1 MSCLAAAIVVD
12 FNQQCHLLFDHPE
25 LLVHR
30 LEVVSEEAGPV
41 KQLLEVP
48 QGDLPD
54 GARQAAMSE
63 IEGNPKMGIGWCS
76 PRHEGGDGA
85 GGEVDD
91 LCRRRR
97 RGGVCL
103 NWTCSAP
110 GLALLSLVKDGQL
123 RYKWMRSRWSPT
135 SFSTMTDTHCSR
147 VSRMC
152 WLGSASLK
160 LTLRLAMASLAT
172 ASSSV

>member
-1 MSCLAAAIVVD
+1 MVD

-63 IEGNPKMGIGWCS
+63 IEGNPKMGSGWCS
-76 PRHEGGDGA
+76 PRHEGGPAPAVRGA
-85 GGEVDD
+85 APQCPESLQQGRLNGE
-91 LCRRRR
+91 
-97 RGGVCL
+97 
-103 NWTCSAP
+103 
-110 GLALLSLVKDGQL
+110 
-123 RYKWMRSRWSPT
+123 
-135 SFSTMTDTHCSR
+135 
-147 VSRMC
+147 
-152 WLGSASLK
+152 GSGHPW
-160 LTLRLAMASLAT
+160 
-172 ASSSV
+172 

>member
-1 MSCLAAAIVVD
+1 MVD

-63 IEGNPKMGIGWCS
+63 IEGNPKMGAESHYVFIY
-76 PRHEGGDGA
+76 
-85 GGEVDD
+85 
-91 LCRRRR
+91 
-97 RGGVCL
+97 VCFL
-103 NWTCSAP
+103 MVPFIS
-110 GLALLSLVKDGQL
+110 GQ
-123 RYKWMRSRWSPT
+123 
-135 SFSTMTDTHCSR
+135 
-147 VSRMC
+147 
-152 WLGSASLK
+152 
-160 LTLRLAMASLAT
+160 
-172 ASSSV
+172 